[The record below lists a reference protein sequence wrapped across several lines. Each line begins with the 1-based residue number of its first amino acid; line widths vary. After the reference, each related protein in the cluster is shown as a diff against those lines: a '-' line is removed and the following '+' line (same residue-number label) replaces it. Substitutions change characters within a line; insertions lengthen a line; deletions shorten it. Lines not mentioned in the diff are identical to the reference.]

1 MMKKEYTKPAAEVV
15 NLNCSN
21 DMMDDGTFTY
31 SNIGTA
37 DGGGRQK
44 RIQLSTKT
52 LGKIIETSHDG
63 ITLPSRSN
71 IKPVRTP
78 THWLYLFL
86 SPPHAKTFG
95 KASSSTLLFGQHIQ
109 LGSFALRLCA

>member
-1 MMKKEYTKPAAEVV
+1 MAV
-15 NLNCSN
+15 
-21 DMMDDGTFTY
+21 DGQ
-31 SNIGTA
+31 
-37 DGGGRQK
+37 RK
-44 RIQLSTKT
+44 IQLLTKT
-52 LGKIIETSHDG
+52 LGQTIETSHDG
-63 ITLPSRSN
+63 ITPPSRSN

-109 LGSFALRLCA
+109 FGSLALRLCA